1 MDILSCCKFLIYWV
15 GINTKFTTWVVK
27 LKILYLQPP
36 STCIFKNYNMTMITI
51 SKQSLFIVLGRHW
64 HDKSPQMSVTV
75 TVTSLHIIKLEAWWR
90 IKMVEKKLEV
100 SKTTKT
106 GISRMSICILVT
118 QLRSVSD
125 LFFLSNFYN
134 IHVLIMNIIAL

>member
-1 MDILSCCKFLIYWV
+1 
-15 GINTKFTTWVVK
+15 
-27 LKILYLQPP
+27 
-36 STCIFKNYNMTMITI
+36 MITI
-51 SKQSLFIVLGRHW
+51 YKQSLFIVLGRHW

-75 TVTSLHIIKLEAWWR
+75 TDTSLQIIKLEAWWR

-125 LFFLSNFYN
+125 LFFLSNFYD
-134 IHVLIMNIIAL
+134 IHVLIMNILAL

>member
-106 GISRMSICILVT
+106 GISRMSICILLSSNT
-118 QLRSVSD
+118 AAFCFRSILS
-125 LFFLSNFYN
+125 FKFL
-134 IHVLIMNIIAL
+134 